1 MEVGNQILLIVI
13 HYWFILALLFVLAEK
28 FNLRGEER
36 KIVENNI
43 VKDSKEDIGVQITLD
58 NNNKRLPL

>member
-1 MEVGNQILLIVI
+1 MQRSTIT
-13 HYWFILALLFVLAEK
+13 LAEK

-58 NNNKRLPL
+58 NTSKRLPVSTN